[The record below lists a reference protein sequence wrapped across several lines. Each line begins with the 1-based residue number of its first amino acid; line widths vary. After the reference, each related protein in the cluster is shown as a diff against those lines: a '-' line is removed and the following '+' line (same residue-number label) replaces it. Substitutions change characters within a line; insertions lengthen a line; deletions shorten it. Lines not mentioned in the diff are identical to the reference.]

1 MTDEQVSVVCNRMK
15 TVLDLYSRRNTLE
28 SIANMTG
35 LTYEQVRAI
44 TRANNFQHG
53 IQKTEGTPGHPINPF
68 IFYEDF
74 AYLLDCNILD
84 TMRN

>member
-1 MTDEQVSVVCNRMK
+1 MTDEQVSVVHNRMK

-35 LTYEQVRAI
+35 LKYEQVRAI
-44 TRANNFQHG
+44 TSANNFQHG
-53 IQKTEGTPGHPINPF
+53 IQKTEGTPEHPINPF

-74 AYLLDCNILD
+74 KYLLDCDIID